1 MITLQVTNNLSIQ
14 LKFLRSVKKSI
25 TFYNI
30 VNKIQDLFKQPSF
43 NIIIIYTAITRHKK
57 DIWNNAVMRLSFCW
71 MTLFFNYLHFIKNRP
86 ITFY

>member
-1 MITLQVTNNLSIQ
+1 MVTLQVTNNLSIQ
-14 LKFLRSVKKSI
+14 LKFLTSVKKSI

-57 DIWNNAVMRLSFCW
+57 DIWNNAVMRLSFC
-71 MTLFFNYLHFIKNRP
+71 
-86 ITFY
+86 